1 MRITVIRAQIINYS
15 LLTMAFWNASMEI
28 HRTLPFN
35 LYQITLRYSKLPHR
49 ILRSNLESGMRLTPR
64 KYFCL
69 SVLILC
75 NLGIKPDHLVRER
88 KPYGIGIAASL
99 FTQHRSR
106 FSWMF
111 AWWFRRFSIRMNA
124 SSLPITNPW
133 LLSPLNGLYD
143 RI

>member
-1 MRITVIRAQIINYS
+1 MRITVIRVKNYK
-15 LLTMAFWNASMEI
+15 LFPTDYGVLNASMEI
-28 HRTLPFN
+28 HRTPPLN

-64 KYFCL
+64 RYFCL

-99 FTQHRSR
+99 FNQHRSC

-124 SSLPITNPW
+124 SSLPITSPW